1 MTEISTQTIVSCDD
15 NNDMVFSWSST
26 SDILIQTFAEVINT
40 MGEELKLSL
49 KDSIHTTISSNILKK
64 VCVLSTVCKD
74 VYSKLSSSPSKAVLM
89 NDSESMVFLE
99 DSPKLCKVFVQGG
112 QDVPSCSKSPCSFD
126 ISRMLESDR
135 KESFAEQTEKDEKDI
150 DQIKEEDK
158 CFASS
163 LKSLHDLEPEG
174 NKLLGFNPPSNYRMT
189 HGEVLNALKSLND
202 TLPSFTRP
210 SFLPLAGLNKPNA
223 QKNISNVIDNSLLPP
238 CVTDI
243 FDKKSTAFES
253 YKKSPVLL
261 GETNTLFSVESPSP
275 LFSLSPLKYDLS
287 SEGFSGLTDRSLLNG
302 HLESGTKN
310 CFMDS
315 SLAKQSGKTFYTCHR
330 CKITFFGESEYE
342 EHIKTHPKGKYNCK
356 FCPMT
361 FKTPTGLTVHENVH
375 TRRQVWLCQ
384 LCGKTYSS
392 RASYIQHL
400 QVMHSSGRK
409 YQCPVCGKMSSTSSN
424 LKVHMV
430 IHSNAKPFKCPQCDM
445 TFKRKG
451 CLKSHFIRR
460 HPNKGEGKSSPQL
473 ESESRMEIERQ
484 VMWLLLYDYCFH
496 VPV

>member
-26 SDILIQTFAEVINT
+26 SDILIQ
-40 MGEELKLSL
+40 
-49 KDSIHTTISSNILKK
+49 ILKK

-74 VYSKLSSSPSKAVLM
+74 VYSKLSSSPNKTLVM
-89 NDSESMVFLE
+89 NDAESVGNKSEACSGHS
-99 DSPKLCKVFVQGG
+99 SPQSTSSNKGG

-126 ISRMLESDR
+126 ISRMLEVDR
-135 KESFAEQTEKDEKDI
+135 KDRFSDHSAEDKEGER
-150 DQIKEEDK
+150 IKEEEKSFTSPLKNNLDSD
-158 CFASS
+158 SS
-163 LKSLHDLEPEG
+163 
-174 NKLLGFNPPSNYRMT
+174 KLLGFNPPTGYRMSS
-189 HGEVLNALKSLND
+189 GEVLSALKSLNE

-210 SFLPLAGLNKPNA
+210 SFLPLAGLNKPDA
-223 QKNISNVIDNSLLPP
+223 LKNISNIIDSAALPT
-238 CVTDI
+238 CVADI

-253 YKKSPVLL
+253 YKKSPVLV
-261 GETNTLFSVESPSP
+261 GEANALFSVDSPSP

-287 SEGFSGLTDRSLLNG
+287 AEGFSGLTDRNLING
-302 HLESGTKN
+302 GLDSSNKN
-310 CFMDS
+310 LFMDLS
-315 SLAKQSGKTFYTCHR
+315 MVKQSGKTFYTCHR

-375 TRRQVWLCQ
+375 TRR
-384 LCGKTYSS
+384 
-392 RASYIQHL
+392 

-460 HPNKGEGKSSPQL
+460 HPNKAEEKSPPQP
-473 ESESRMEIERQ
+473 ESESRMEI
-484 VMWLLLYDYCFH
+484 VNHGLTSSA
-496 VPV
+496 